1 MNEHFSPESGV
12 LLKSN
17 ALIEAKC
24 ILAQIMYGTGI
35 AGDCPE
41 VPNRGPVSP
50 HRLIWERARNKQNP
64 HSCSFAQFASELRH
78 NHLFLAMPARPCN
91 PPQPWATQR

>member
-24 ILAQIMYGTGI
+24 ILAQITYGTGI

-41 VPNRGPVSP
+41 VPNRGPVFP
-50 HRLIWERARNKQNP
+50 HRLIWECERGQMKQL
-64 HSCSFAQFASELRH
+64 SFKR
-78 NHLFLAMPARPCN
+78 
-91 PPQPWATQR
+91 QP